1 MSVIIGKHWKSMWSE
16 FGDGNLQKILSRLV
30 ELGLMERDRVG
41 SPEKHRFWKKFPE
54 EMPSTSITE

>member
-1 MSVIIGKHWKSMWSE
+1 MWSE